1 MTSLLGLIG
10 CLIMCFFINYVYALI
25 SVAMLIV
32 LIVGLHM
39 RGFQNSWGS
48 ISQALIF
55 HQVRKYLL
63 MLDFRKDHIK
73 FWRPHMLLLVANP
86 RFSSQLIDFINDLKK
101 SGMYVVA
108 HVKTGDFKDE
118 KVDPLQEEYLH
129 WVRLIEQISVKAFVE
144 LTMAST
150 VREGVWHLVRLSGLG
165 GMKPNT
171 VCFGFYD
178 DSPPVD
184 TLVRFKPKSMLNK
197 TFIKLRTHRLNNRDG
212 NNLGPFEIFDD
223 LRLEKAFSNVDYV
236 LMIQD
241 ALKLRKNVCLF
252 RHFENMDKV
261 KVKNNGAPMFID
273 MWPVNFFDIFSTSV
287 NFDKTCLFLL
297 QLGCILH
304 MVPGWRK
311 HTKLRIF
318 ACSRSCSQE
327 MQKMESQLAEFL
339 NLLRIRAEIRV
350 VDVDDISYHYRISS
364 EFPPDSDPILSDSYP
379 VEVNRMIKHESS
391 ETAVVFVYLP
401 APPSTERK
409 QVTYLRQLDLLTQ
422 DLPPTVLVHGLQPVI
437 CTSL

>member
-1 MTSLLGLIG
+1 
-10 CLIMCFFINYVYALI
+10 
-25 SVAMLIV
+25 
-32 LIVGLHM
+32 
-39 RGFQNSWGS
+39 
-48 ISQALIF
+48 
-55 HQVRKYLL
+55 
-63 MLDFRKDHIK
+63 
-73 FWRPHMLLLVANP
+73 MLLLVANP
-86 RFSSQLIDFINDLKK
+86 RLSSQLIDFINDLKK

-144 LTMAST
+144 LTMATT

-184 TLVRFKPKSMLNK
+184 TLVRFKPKSMLNRK
-197 TFIKLRTHRLNNRDG
+197 IFELRSHQLNNGDG
-212 NNLGPFEIFDD
+212 NNFGPFEIFDD
-223 LRLEKAFSNVDYV
+223 IRFEKAFSNIDYV

-241 ALKLRKNVCLF
+241 AIKLRKNVCLF
-252 RHFENMDKV
+252 RHFQNMDKV
-261 KVKNNGAPMFID
+261 RVKNNGAPMFID

-327 MQKMESQLAEFL
+327 MQKMESQLADFL

-391 ETAVVFVYLP
+391 ETAIVFVYLP
-401 APPSTERK
+401 APPGTERK